1 MCLVAFALDA
11 HHRHRLVLVGNR
23 DEATDRPAS
32 PLARWADAPH
42 VVAGRDRVAGGTWL
56 GVTDAGRWAVL
67 TNVRDPLNPR
77 PATRSRGTLA
87 ADFLRGSDSVEDY
100 AQTVFASRA
109 AYDGFNL
116 MVGDGTEARAV
127 STRTSAITALEP
139 GVYGLS
145 NDQLNTPWPKLTR
158 ARSGLRAALDAD
170 PVPLAALVD
179 LLDDTTEAPD
189 SALPDTGV
197 GLELERV
204 LSAARVVTPGY
215 GTRVTTALVLDRDG
229 TGVVAE
235 KTWNADGTA
244 GATVR
249 LEVGVELKSSLGSLE
264 ESPLHP
270 LGGEG

>member
-11 HHRHRLVLVGNR
+11 HPRHRLVLVGNR

-77 PATRSRGTLA
+77 PATRSRGALA
-87 ADFLRGSDSVEDY
+87 ADFLRGGASVE
-100 AQTVFASRA
+100 AHAGRVFAERGQ
-109 AYDGFNL
+109 YDGFNL
-116 MVGDGTEARAV
+116 VVGDGTDARVV
-127 STRTSAITALEP
+127 STRSDAITVLGA

-145 NDQLNTPWPKLTR
+145 NDRLDTPWPKLV
-158 ARSGLRAALDAD
+158 RSRTGVRAALDSD
-170 PVPLAALVD
+170 PVPLATLLD
-179 LLDDTTEAPD
+179 LLDDTTQAPD
-189 SALPDTGV
+189 PALPDTGV

-204 LSAARVVTPGY
+204 LSAARIVTPGY
-215 GTRVTTALVLDRDG
+215 GTRVTTAVVLDRDG
-229 TGVVAE
+229 TGAITE

-244 GATVR
+244 GPTVR
-249 LEVGVELKSSLGSLE
+249 LAVGGGARV
-264 ESPLHP
+264 SPAVRP
-270 LGGEG
+270 